1 MKYAVI
7 YEKSANGYGAY
18 TPDLPGCAAVGATL
32 DATKRRIEGCIEMHL
47 AGMREDGEP
56 SPSRPPKSGTPTSHD
71 PPRILLKKPSTQDT

>member
-56 SPSRPPKSGTPTSHD
+56 IPEPT
-71 PPRILLKKPSTQDT
+71 TQVGYADVA